1 MLLVPPAYRSYI
13 RNLVRIC
20 FTAETVWE
28 KMKPFWGEKWG
39 KGEEKYGREKK
50 ERNLSTKIKNLKKK
64 KVTRLQF
71 GIFFIFTKKGLRSSG
86 LWPAINVNQNK
97 SIKILSLIFYNGTL
111 IQQTLANH

>member
-71 GIFFIFTKKGLRSSG
+71 GIFFIFTKKGFDLQVFG
-86 LWPAINVNQNK
+86 QQLML
-97 SIKILSLIFYNGTL
+97 IKISQLKYYL
-111 IQQTLANH
+111 